1 MIKNPFQQLMKKE
14 KTSEETDPNKGLIDE
29 IRILSKRIK
38 KLETEVEMLK
48 NLIQQEHL
56 NETSVSEEQQ
66 ENPTKQ
72 DVEDTPKRMEQTT
85 IYLSA
90 PTPEGVFND
99 FAEEIQI
106 GKSIYVLITD
116 NNKSGSFS
124 VIESKDAIATAIIST
139 TQFLKPACKI
149 VSSTNGIPNHI
160 VTLEKGIATFD
171 GEKWKV
177 EQKAVIRLDSRPL
190 KISLFSDI
198 Q

>member
-1 MIKNPFQQLMKKE
+1 MKKE
-14 KTSEETDPNKGLIDE
+14 KTSEENDPNKGLIDE

-90 PTPEGVFND
+90 PTLKVYLMILQRRYKLANLFMCSKP
-99 FAEEIQI
+99 
-106 GKSIYVLITD
+106 IT
-116 NNKSGSFS
+116 
-124 VIESKDAIATAIIST
+124 T
-139 TQFLKPACKI
+139 I
-149 VSSTNGIPNHI
+149 VVRSLLLRVKT
-160 VTLEKGIATFD
+160 
-171 GEKWKV
+171 
-177 EQKAVIRLDSRPL
+177 PL
-190 KISLFSDI
+190 LP

>member
-1 MIKNPFQQLMKKE
+1 MIKNPFQQLIKKE

-48 NLIQQEHL
+48 NIIQQEHIYK
-56 NETSVSEEQQ
+56 TSESEEQQ
-66 ENPTKQ
+66 ENPTKK

-124 VIESKDAIATAIIST
+124 VIESKDSIATAIIST

-160 VTLEKGIATFD
+160 VTLEKGTATFD

-177 EQKAVIRLDSRPL
+177 EQKAVIRLD
-190 KISLFSDI
+190 K
-198 Q
+198 

>member
-106 GKSIYVLITD
+106 
-116 NNKSGSFS
+116 
-124 VIESKDAIATAIIST
+124 ATAIIST

-177 EQKAVIRLDSRPL
+177 EQKAVIRLD
-190 KISLFSDI
+190 K
-198 Q
+198 

>member
-106 GKSIYVLITD
+106 GKSIYVLKTD
-116 NNKSGSFS
+116 NNNSGSFS

-177 EQKAVIRLDSRPL
+177 EQKAVIRLD
-190 KISLFSDI
+190 K
-198 Q
+198 